1 MTKKTWA
8 RVTLHLRW
16 EEWRVNWEE
25 GKEGSTFRAAGRARA
40 KALRQRDHGEEQGQK
55 PVWLEQSDRGR
66 YNKRLRHQQGKILV
80 FP

>member
-25 GKEGSTFRAAGRARA
+25 GKEGSAFRAAGIACA
-40 KALRQRDHGEEQGQK
+40 KALRQRDHGKDQGQK
-55 PVWLEQSDRGR
+55 LVWLEQSVSGER
-66 YNKRLRHQQGKILV
+66 
-80 FP
+80 